1 MTVRQYLWGLLL
13 AVVVAA
19 LTYILSTEAPA
30 AIGAAAISAG
40 AWVGGAKS
48 ALRSLRS

>member
-1 MTVRQYLWGLLL
+1 MTVRQYLWGLLM
-13 AVVVAA
+13 AIVAAA

-30 AIGAAAISAG
+30 AIGAAAITGG

-48 ALRSLRS
+48 VLRNL